1 MRRHLRTIA
10 INTAAHDYIKHM
22 EVYYSHNASGIEDGV
37 AALVNECNL
46 EEQEARRLA
55 ELFEKNSK

>member
-1 MRRHLRTIA
+1 
-10 INTAAHDYIKHM
+10 M
-22 EVYYSHNASGIEDGV
+22 EVYYSHNAGGIEAGV
-37 AALVNECNL
+37 QALVNECNL

>member
-1 MRRHLRTIA
+1 VRRHLRTIA
-10 INTAAHDYIKHM
+10 INEAAHDYIKRM
-22 EVYYSHNASGIEDGV
+22 EVYYSHNAGGIEAGV
-37 AALVNECNL
+37 QALVNECNL